1 MMGPMPR
8 ITESIVANALPLPK
22 RGAVI
27 GGKKVKEVRV
37 QNTDRDYYTVG
48 ITMEKGVK
56 RRDVQ
61 AALSELLN
69 AHVLNTQMGDLAV
82 RTTHFE
88 MMHTKKGPT
97 VYIVMR
103 IVPMVYNNPGK
114 VKSKMTAAQDFEE
127 H

>member
-8 ITESIVANALPLPK
+8 ITESLVAEALPLPK
-22 RGAVI
+22 KGVVI

-37 QNTDRDYYTVG
+37 QSTDRDYYTVG

-69 AHVLNTQMGDLAV
+69 CHVLNTPVG
-82 RTTHFE
+82 T
-88 MMHTKKGPT
+88 
-97 VYIVMR
+97 
-103 IVPMVYNNPGK
+103 
-114 VKSKMTAAQDFEE
+114 
-127 H
+127 